1 MIEPIVKSVG
11 GIEVHKGV
19 VVVTGDLSRF
29 LCLKS
34 EGYEL
39 VQCEICKAPGERSM
53 EILWRY
59 PQRKTGII
67 CMDIIQ

>member
-34 EGYEL
+34 EEYEL
-39 VQCEICKAPGERSM
+39 VQCEICNAPGERSM
-53 EILWRY
+53 EIL
-59 PQRKTGII
+59 
-67 CMDIIQ
+67 